1 MDRNELKN
9 LLMNKNIPTYVYNL
23 DEVGRDDERLC
34 LRLAD
39 GKWNVYFSERGVKTT
54 NLFFDS
60 EDEIIQDLYK
70 SIQNNVPK

>member
-1 MDRNELKN
+1 
-9 LLMNKNIPTYVYNL
+9 MNKNIPTYVYNL

-39 GKWNVYFSERGVKTT
+39 GKWNVYFSERGVKTI

-60 EDEIIQDLYK
+60 EDEACKYILREIESYH
-70 SIQNNVPK
+70 